1 MIDQIE
7 LLDGIMKEMISAK
20 EILFKESREIY
31 DGNPGMSV
39 DEINAHYRANYQ
51 ATQDV
56 LMECYLKLAQVVYEL
71 KNK

>member
-1 MIDQIE
+1 MINQIE
-7 LLDGIMKEMISAK
+7 ILDGFMKEMISAK

-31 DGNPGMSV
+31 GGSPGMSV
-39 DEINAHYRANYQ
+39 DEINAHYRENYQ

-56 LMECYLKLAQVVYEL
+56 LMECYLKLVQVVYEL